1 MQNYSCFF
9 FHTPLIEKTSGGKYM
24 KLYHKNNYIL
34 NELTTAVRQSV
45 LEAQLSSPKV
55 PINDLVVSIC
65 NTLKKEPYINIPHV
79 EEVAKN
85 LNTLAT
91 PLNIAAYILSMCT
104 NFKIIRKDPSN
115 VYSVISFLYSCISD
129 SSSDML
135 TTENPEA
142 LMEEL
147 MTKAQLVKKYSDQI
161 HQLPDGRYHIRCF
174 GKQIFKKNLDDV
186 ILALQDLDKNESTN
200 KVGEVAKM
208 WLCYRKNE
216 VAETT
221 YADSLYHVEH
231 YLYGSSLAQK
241 KVQDV
246 TKEDASAFFTHCN
259 QVYKENGKGRT
270 QNYNDTNTEDTN
282 MKEKY
287 WKCIRDSMSRL
298 FDYAIDTNL
307 TSKNPFKGFKVHQ
320 DKFAAVTYTKDSDK
334 VFSDSERIKIKEL
347 AYEESTLH
355 QDAVPLGIIAFFC
368 LGIRCGELLG
378 LKFCDLEEADGFIR
392 IQRMFVGKIGENGK
406 IQGQKLVPHT
416 KSKSGYRLIPLNSEA
431 KDLFKKI
438 QELNAAS
445 GYGTSS
451 DEFIFQRTYHRE
463 KCVCT
468 PRVFDTKIA
477 SYCKQI
483 GIQRKSLHDIR
494 RTFATNLYYNGM
506 NIKQLQ
512 KLMGHSTLEQTMS
525 YIKFKSEIDSNNI
538 METL

>member
-55 PINDLVVSIC
+55 PINNLVVSIC

-104 NFKIIRKDPSN
+104 KFKIIRKDPSN

-142 LMEEL
+142 LMEAI
-147 MTKAQLVKKYSDQI
+147 MTRAQIIKKYSDQI
-161 HQLPDGRYHIRCF
+161 RQLPDGRYHIRCL

-186 ILALQDLDKNESTN
+186 FCVLQNLEQNESTN
-200 KVGEVAKM
+200 KVGEIAKV
-208 WLCYRKNE
+208 WLVYRKNE

-231 YLYGSSLAQK
+231 YLSGSTLAQK
-241 KVQDV
+241 KIQDV
-246 TKEDASAFFTHCN
+246 TKED
-259 QVYKENGKGRT
+259 G
-270 QNYNDTNTEDTN
+270 EDLG

-287 WKCIRDSMSRL
+287 WKCIRDTMSRL
-298 FDYAIDTNL
+298 FEYAMDLNL
-307 TSKNPFKGFKVHQ
+307 TTRNPFKGFKVHQ
-320 DKFAAVTYTKDSDK
+320 DQFAAVTYTKEEDK
-334 VFSDSERIKIKEL
+334 IFSDSERTQIKNL

-378 LKFCDLEEADGFIR
+378 LKFCDLEEEEGSIR
-392 IQRMFVGKIGENGK
+392 IQRTFVGKTNEKGK
-406 IQGQKLVPHT
+406 VDGQKLVPHT
-416 KSKSGYRLIPLNSEA
+416 KSKSGYRLIPLNLEA
-431 KDLFKKI
+431 KDLFIKI
-438 QELNAAS
+438 RELNAANN
-445 GYGTSS
+445 YGISS
-451 DEFIFQRTYHRE
+451 DDFIFQRTYRGQ
-463 KCVCT
+463 KTVCT
-468 PRVFDTKIA
+468 SRVFDTKIE
-477 SYCKQI
+477 SYCKKI

-506 NIKQLQ
+506 NIKQIQ

-525 YIKFKSEIDSNNI
+525 YIKFKNDIGSINI
-538 METL
+538 MNTL